1 MECYA
6 AVTDIPQVSVTKNNT
21 GLFLAYTTYPLVE
34 GSNSGNLDCETQ
46 PGGGFSMWNFTGH
59 SNGMYRMESHTS
71 VLQYVRK
78 NDIHHFCSI
87 LLTRAS
93 LIAKL
98 NFKETGNYD
107 YPEYQKQKLD
117 ISK

>member
-34 GSNSGNLDCETQ
+34 GSNSSNLDCETQ
-46 PGGGFSMWNFTGH
+46 PGGGFSVWNFTGH